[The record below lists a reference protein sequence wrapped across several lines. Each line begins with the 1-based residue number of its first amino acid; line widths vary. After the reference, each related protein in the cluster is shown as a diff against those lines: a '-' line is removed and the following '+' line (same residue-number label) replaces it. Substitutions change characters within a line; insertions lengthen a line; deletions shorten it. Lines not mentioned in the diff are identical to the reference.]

1 MKFLQIFAHD
11 NDGETRSAIIE
22 RERELDDERRL
33 TRMAKREAMDRL
45 FSAVLEDA
53 KGSDR

>member
-1 MKFLQIFAHD
+1 MKFLDIFARD
-11 NDGETRSAIIE
+11 NDEETRSAIIE

-33 TRMAKREAMDRL
+33 TRLSKREAMDRL

-53 KGSDR
+53 KGSGR